1 MSSSNSRYG
10 GSEDFTVTHQLRAMD
25 DIIEAIEDINTNGP
39 FSPKVPEPQDQENT
53 NAAMHR
59 YVTALETIL
68 THDGFDG
75 VEGQDEEIH
84 GPRQPYPPNRQ
95 PDIAGYSGDKS
106 SYTDAITLGQAYIT
120 ENS

>member
-10 GSEDFTVTHQLRAMD
+10 GSEDFTVTHQLRVMD

-53 NAAMHR
+53 NTAMDR

-68 THDGFDG
+68 THDGIDD
-75 VEGQDEEIH
+75 EGN
-84 GPRQPYPPNRQ
+84 PYPPNRQ

-120 ENS
+120 ENT